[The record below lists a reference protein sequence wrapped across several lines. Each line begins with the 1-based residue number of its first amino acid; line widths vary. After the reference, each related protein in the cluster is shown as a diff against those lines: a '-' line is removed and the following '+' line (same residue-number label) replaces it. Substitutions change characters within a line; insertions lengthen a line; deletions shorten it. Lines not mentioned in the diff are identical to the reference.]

1 MTAPGKL
8 LIVDDN
14 ENILNSLKMLLKHDF
29 SQVETVLNP
38 NLLPSIIEKGDFDV
52 VLLDMNFAA
61 GIYTGN
67 EGIFWLREILK
78 RDPLAVVIMIT
89 AYGDV
94 ELAVKAMREGASD
107 FIIKPWDGEKLISQ
121 LKKAVKIR
129 QSKKAVHTSE
139 KDQPKRGPLE
149 QPRLVGK
156 SAVMQDLFKTIDK
169 VATTDANILIT
180 GENGTGK
187 ELVAKQLHDKSNR
200 AGNIFMV
207 VDVGT
212 IPASL
217 FESELFGHV
226 KGAFTDGKEEK
237 EGRVRRASGGTLF
250 LDEIGNLPLPMQ
262 SKLLSVLQ
270 SRRVVPV
277 GGDNPVPVDIRL
289 ISATNASIENLIES
303 NQFREDLYFRINT
316 LKINVP
322 PLRER
327 GDDILYLANH
337 FLKKFSFKYE
347 KPGMKFTTGAGDKLI
362 NYPWPGNVREL
373 EHTIE
378 KTVILTGNQSILPE
392 DIMFQEGTVD
402 NDDKISNLKLTD
414 IEKNAIREALQKNG
428 GNLSNAAK
436 ELGITRTT
444 LYAKI
449 EKYGL

>member
-1 MTAPGKL
+1 MTASGKL

-29 SQVETVLNP
+29 SKIETVLNP
-38 NLLPSIIEKGDFDV
+38 NLLPSLIETEDFDV
-52 VLLDMNFAA
+52 ILLDMNFAA

-78 RDPLAVVIMIT
+78 SDPLAVVIMIT

-94 ELAVKAMREGASD
+94 ELAVKAMREGATD
-107 FIIKPWDGEKLISQ
+107 FIIKPWDGEKLITM
-121 LKKAVKIR
+121 LKTAVKIR
-129 QSKKAVHTSE
+129 ESKKAVHYPE
-139 KDQPKRGPLE
+139 KDQVKNRQD
-149 QPRLVGK
+149 QPRLIGK
-156 SAVMQDLFKTIDK
+156 SAIMQEVFNTIDK

-180 GENGTGK
+180 GESGTGK
-187 ELVAKQLHDKSNR
+187 ELVAQQLHEKSNR
-200 AGNIFMV
+200 SGKTFMV

-212 IPASL
+212 IPVTL

-237 EGRVRRASGGTLF
+237 EGRIRKASRGTLF
-250 LDEIGNLPLPMQ
+250 LDEIGNLPLPVQ

-270 SRRVVPV
+270 SREVIPV
-277 GGDNPVPVDIRL
+277 GGDKPIPVDIRL
-289 ISATNASIENLIES
+289 ISATNASLEKLIES
-303 NQFREDLYFRINT
+303 NHFREDLYFRINT

-327 GDDILYLANH
+327 EEDILYLANN
-337 FLKKFSFKYE
+337 FLKKFSAKYN
-347 KPGMKFTTGAGDKLI
+347 KPEMKYTRGAEDKI
-362 NYPWPGNVREL
+362 NHHNWPGNVREL

-378 KTVILTGNQSILPE
+378 KTVILTDNLNILPE
-392 DIMFQEGTVD
+392 DISFHDVD
-402 NDDKISNLKLTD
+402 NKTDELTLNLKLTD
-414 IEKNAIREALQKNG
+414 IEKNAIKEALQKSR